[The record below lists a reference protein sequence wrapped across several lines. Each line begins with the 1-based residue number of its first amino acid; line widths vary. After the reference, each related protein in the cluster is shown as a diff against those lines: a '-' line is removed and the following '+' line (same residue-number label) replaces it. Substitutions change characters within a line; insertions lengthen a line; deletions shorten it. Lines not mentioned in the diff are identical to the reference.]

1 MSEVTTPSGKNKGII
16 AVVAIIVILAIL
28 YFVISGVVDSKVEA
42 KVVETIDTIEQESDG
57 DAIITYDS
65 VDSSLFSNSATLS
78 GVQVGSQQEGDI
90 FRADSITVVMD
101 GYTESERLPDTFS
114 IAVENLQI
122 LNEELLAE
130 MSSFAEIDYRDHPMD
145 FLFGYEFD
153 GGSNEL
159 ETNLNWSTE
168 GLSNFTHELTMSDV
182 SGSWDAIQAA
192 YQENQ
197 GDTDF
202 TPAQTRA
209 IESELQNIHFNRT
222 MVRYENDGEVELIL
236 EAVAG
241 NNGVS
246 AETLKN
252 QIMAGIEQQL
262 GDSAMADEIRTFIEN
277 PEQLSVTIEPEA
289 PLSMEELTQVSM
301 MLMMGAA
308 AEAAKTLGLTVDAN

>member
-16 AVVAIIVILAIL
+16 AVVAIIVVLAIL

-42 KVVETIDTIEQESDG
+42 KVVETIDMIEQESDG

-65 VDSSLFSNSATLS
+65 ADSSLFSNSATLS

-145 FLFGYEFD
+145 LRFGYEFD
-153 GGSNEL
+153 SGNNEL
-159 ETNLNWSTE
+159 ATNLNWSTE

-182 SGSWDAIQAA
+182 SGSWEAIQAA

-246 AETLKN
+246 AETLKD
-252 QIMAGIEQQL
+252 QIMAGIDQQL

-289 PLSMEELTQVSM
+289 PLGMEELTQVSM

-308 AEAAKTLGLTVDAN
+308 AEAAKTLGLTVEAN